1 MASTIGTGGAGT
13 HFESRVAAYFLG
25 AILCQTSVRGLPL
38 GVLAQKTLLQRSFE
52 GDNSALDDV
61 ILEGVSP
68 SAQCRLSLQVKRTLT
83 FGKNDLLKEVIANCL
98 RTFSSEEFQPGLD
111 RFGVVVGNNQRL
123 AQQAGRDV
131 LNLAKSKASASEFLD
146 HLAQKKVASNDMRKF
161 VQIVRSAL
169 DAAKGSSVTDI
180 ELWGFIRHFEILY
193 FDFEQGDSS
202 QSLHQSISALAPAL
216 IPADSDNMSSLWDA
230 LVTIADEHKPTAG
243 SLTRDSLIEKLHNRF
258 KLSGLPQNNSDLEK
272 IQASSRRALDSISR
286 QIGTVHLDRHVSLTT
301 LIKHSS
307 DYDFIEIIGEPG
319 SGKSALLKAFAEI
332 KVQNAP
338 SIVIDAKRLPDTP
351 GLEGLERLWDIS
363 KNLDKLISDFSR
375 IERPCLFI
383 DAVDRIENAGQWAT
397 INDLIRCVRQSVSGD
412 RWCIIVT
419 ARANTV
425 DYRQNLTDDALGK
438 KQGQVRVDLLNA
450 SEIQE
455 VVLEYPQLSALV
467 QEDGPAVDLAKR
479 PYMLSRLIKSRIPN
493 TGSQSSNKLTEI
505 DLMLDIWTEDGG
517 KGVSFRTQRQS
528 VLAKLGKALLAGNTF
543 PKAFEI
549 TETDALY
556 SLEQD
561 DILRSDPVNG
571 KIEFCHDI
579 LEDWVLCI
587 CMDDDAIDIPTLLQ
601 TLDQPLWLV
610 EGIQLLGQFY
620 LEKRQNITD
629 WQTLLETVSID
640 TLDPK
645 WRRILVTAPLLSP
658 LAPALLAKIDQILF
672 SDNAKLLNDLM
683 VALRTTEILPN
694 TAWYNTQIKID
705 GLDDFMRRELAFMN
719 ARPRSK
725 AWRPFLAWLVYRI
738 NQIPP
743 QLVPELSKV
752 LEVLPRSMGDV
763 PEWLSDQVVDWA
775 TDWLEVIDFHWSWNR
790 DDAMR
795 ERYFS
800 LKLER
805 HDDNKVAER
814 LRFLILSSAK
824 GSGDKV
830 TAYLQRVRNDDRH
843 RGAEYIIEN
852 SALLVPHLPTEL
864 VDFMLSI
871 MSPVTDEENEDEWTS
886 RSSRML
892 TQQTLGIDDDR
903 LFFPAAPLR
912 PPFFL
917 LLGSNEQEGLRLING
932 LCNSAIEVW
941 RSMRRG
947 GSSGTA
953 IPVRM
958 TFSWG
963 EKEFWGHEREYL
975 WFRSLGVGPYSVCSA
990 LMALEMWMELEVE
1003 KGRDLGEL
1011 FETIL
1016 KDNDCVAALGAC
1028 VSLILANPQAALDV
1042 AIPFVTNPYLWDWDL
1057 RRIVQEGATASN
1069 LIGFMNPKDRIYA
1082 ESVAKQNQLAHRKDM
1097 LRNIVPL
1104 YFLTASSEVQTAFL
1118 ARMKE
1123 TVEGV
1128 LPYQYEEWRNH
1139 EDTEAHLK
1147 DQIRRMEA
1155 MADPANYRHY
1165 NMDDGRFLFQYEHPD
1180 DLAPDA
1186 ERVEADHAE
1195 LGQYLRITLWTEKSF
1210 ETETLQSEINLQDA
1224 ILKAKEWDEPEIFSL
1239 PISFE
1244 DMKRQK
1250 RAAAVAGVAAILSHY
1265 GENLSKDDVEWC
1277 RSVLERAA
1285 ATPFASDTHTMRRS
1299 VISFHP
1305 ALYAVRGLMALVRKG
1320 EATQKDKD
1328 FLLSLVCH
1336 PLEKISQ
1343 TLYQETAKC
1352 WEVAPDFCWQ
1362 AFVLAIKLSLMPRSI
1377 IPRGHALEVDEAE
1390 QEFLEETLNEVLSDY
1405 HKRQLSNLP
1414 SIPLEWEEDP
1424 SQKPHNAYGQYR
1436 RSEILFMW
1444 HTPKETIFLQPVDK
1458 IMSDE
1463 SRKRAIIK
1471 LLQDFMAWTHQDCS
1485 PPWEDDNRNSGS
1497 SAYEWLYAFTSWCA
1511 ELSLHLSLE
1520 ETNTLIIDPLLE
1532 IEGRQEE
1539 NILSN
1544 FISKFV
1550 FKHFSQDKMPDEKT
1564 IILWKRLCGVLLN
1577 HEYVW
1582 RLQRADFLTRHYGE
1596 SVAFILFCYGTR
1608 SLFQHPWPPVSV
1620 FDDEIRKWV
1629 QVFGSTKAC
1638 YGVLISFLRNVGM
1651 VYAPEQAI
1659 AWLSDIAETHKDN
1672 SFFWTTDSNGS
1683 DTTDYMEKIL
1693 ADFRGDIL
1701 TNPSLI
1707 RKIVRIAD
1715 ILTANGIRS
1724 ATQIQQQMAKIDVVR
1739 LKKAQ

>member
-1 MASTIGTGGAGT
+1 MASTIATGGAGIN
-13 HFESRVAAYFLG
+13 FESRVAAHFLG
-25 AILCQTSVRGLPL
+25 AILCQTTVRGLPQ
-38 GVLAQKTLLQRSFE
+38 GVLVKKAMFQRSFE

-61 ILEGVSP
+61 ILEGASP
-68 SAQCRLSLQVKRTLT
+68 SAQCRLSFQVKRTLT
-83 FGKNDLLKEVIANCL
+83 FGQNDLLKEVMADCWK
-98 RTFSSEEFQPGLD
+98 TFSSKEFQPGLD
-111 RFGVVVGNNQRL
+111 RFGVAVGNNQKL

-161 VQIVRSAL
+161 AQIVRSAL
-169 DAAKGSSVTDI
+169 DEAKGSSVTDT
-180 ELWGFIRHFEILY
+180 ELWGFIRHFETLY

-202 QSLHQSISALAPAL
+202 QSLHQSISALTPAL
-216 IPADSDNMSSLWDA
+216 IPSDSGNISSLWDG

-258 KLSGLPQNNSDLEK
+258 KLSGLPQNNPDLEK
-272 IQASSRRALDSISR
+272 IQTSSRRALDSISR
-286 QIGTVHLDRHVSLTT
+286 QIGSVHLDRHESLIT

-307 DYDFIEIIGEPG
+307 ECDFIEIIGEPG

-332 KVQNAP
+332 KVQDAP
-338 SIVIDAKRLPDTP
+338 TIVIDAKRLPDTP
-351 GLEGLERLWDIS
+351 GLEGLERLWNIS

-383 DAVDRIENAGQWAT
+383 DAVDRIENAGQWAI
-397 INDLIRCVRQSVSGD
+397 INDLIRCVRQSASGD

-455 VVLEYPQLSALV
+455 VVSAYPQLSELV
-467 QEDGPAVDLAKR
+467 QEEGPAVDLAKR
-479 PYMLSRLIKSRIPN
+479 PYMLSRLIKSRKLN
-493 TGSQSSNKLTEI
+493 TGPQSLNKLTEI
-505 DLMLDIWTEDGG
+505 DLMLDIWTEDSG
-517 KGVSFRTQRQS
+517 KGTPFRTQRQS

-549 TETDALY
+549 TETDALH

-587 CMDDDAIDIPTLLQ
+587 CMDDETIDIPTLLQ

-610 EGIQLLGQFY
+610 ESIQLLGQFY
-620 LEKRQNITD
+620 LEKKQDIAD
-629 WQTLLETVSID
+629 WKCLLETVSID

-645 WRRILVTAPLLSP
+645 WRRVLVTAPLLSP
-658 LAPALLAKIDQILF
+658 LAPSLLAKIDQVLF
-672 SDNAKLLNDLM
+672 SDHAKLLNDLM
-683 VALRTTEILPN
+683 VALRTTEIFPN

-719 ARPRSK
+719 AGPRPK
-725 AWRPFLAWLVYRI
+725 AWRPFLVWLVHRI

-743 QLVPELSKV
+743 HLVSELSKV
-752 LEVLPRSMGDV
+752 LEVLPRSMGNV
-763 PEWLSDQVVDWA
+763 PEWLSDYVVDWA
-775 TDWLEVIDFHWSWNR
+775 TDWLEVIDSHWSWNR
-790 DDAMR
+790 EDAMR

-805 HDDNKVAER
+805 HDDDKLAER

-824 GSGDKV
+824 GASDKV
-830 TAYLQRVRNDDRH
+830 TAYLQRVQNDDRH

-852 SALLVPHLPTEL
+852 SALLVPHLPSEL
-864 VDFMLSI
+864 VDFMLGI
-871 MSPVTDEENEDEWTS
+871 MCPVTDDEDVDEWES

-917 LLGSNEQEGLRLING
+917 LLGSNEEEGLRLING

-963 EKEFWGHEREYL
+963 DKEFWGHEREYL

-1003 KGRDLGEL
+1003 KGRDLREL
-1011 FETIL
+1011 FETVL

-1028 VSLILANPQAALDV
+1028 IFLILANPQAALDV
-1042 AIPFVTNPYLWDWDL
+1042 AIPFATNPYLWDWDL
-1057 RRIVQEGATASN
+1057 RRTVLEGNTASN
-1069 LIGFMNPKDRIYA
+1069 LIGFMNPKDRIFA
-1082 ESVAKQNQLAHRKDM
+1082 ESVLKRNQLAHRKDM

-1123 TVEGV
+1123 TVQGD
-1128 LPYQYEEWRNH
+1128 LPYQYEEWRGH
-1139 EDTEAHLK
+1139 EDTEAYLK

-1155 MADPANYRHY
+1155 MADPTNYRHY
-1165 NMDDGRFLFQYEHPD
+1165 NTDDGRFLFQYEHPD

-1195 LGQYLRITLWTEKSF
+1195 LGQYLRIALWTEKSF
-1210 ETETLQSEINLQDA
+1210 ETEILQTEINLQDA
-1224 ILKAKEWDEPEIFSL
+1224 ILKAKEWDEPQLFSL

-1250 RAAAVAGVAAILSHY
+1250 RAAAVAGVAAILSQY
-1265 GENLSKDDVEWC
+1265 GENLSKDDVEWFRC
-1277 RSVLERAA
+1277 VLERAA
-1285 ATPFASDTHTMRRS
+1285 ATPFASDTLTMRMS

-1336 PLEKISQ
+1336 PLEMIGQ

-1352 WEVAPDFCWQ
+1352 WYVDPDFCWQ
-1362 AFVLAIKLSLMPRSI
+1362 AFVLAVKLSLMPSSI

-1390 QEFLEETLNEVLSDY
+1390 QKFLEDTLNEVLSDY
-1405 HKRQLSNLP
+1405 HKGQLSSLP

-1424 SQKPHNAYGQYR
+1424 TQTPHHAYGQYR

-1444 HTPKETIFLQPVDK
+1444 HTPKKSIFLQPVDK

-1463 SRKRAIIK
+1463 SRKSAVTK
-1471 LLQDFMAWTHQDCS
+1471 LLQDFMAWTHQDCC
-1485 PPWEDDNRNSGS
+1485 PPWKDDNRNSGS

-1511 ELSLHLSLE
+1511 ELSLYLSVE
-1520 ETNTLIIDPLLE
+1520 ETNTLIIDPILE
-1532 IEGRQEE
+1532 IECRQEE

-1544 FISKFV
+1544 FVSEFV
-1550 FKHFSQDKMPDEKT
+1550 FKHFLQDKMPDEKA
-1564 IILWKRLCGVLLN
+1564 IVLWKRLCGVLLN

-1596 SVAFILFCYGTR
+1596 SVAFMLFCYGTK
-1608 SLFQHPWPPVSV
+1608 SLFQHPWSPVSL

-1629 QVFGSTKAC
+1629 EVFGSTKAC
-1638 YGVLISFLRNVGM
+1638 YGVLISFLQNVGM
-1651 VYAPEQAI
+1651 VYAPEQSI
-1659 AWLSDIAETHKDN
+1659 NWLSEIAERHKDKA
-1672 SFFWTTDSNGS
+1672 SFWSANGNGS
-1683 DTTDYMEKIL
+1683 ETIDYLEKIL
-1693 ADFRGDIL
+1693 DNFIGQVQKDPAI
-1701 TNPSLI
+1701 I
-1707 RKIVRIAD
+1707 RKIIRIAD
-1715 ILTANGIRS
+1715 ILTENGIR
-1724 ATQIQQQMAKIDVVR
+1724 AAAQIQQRMAKITVA
-1739 LKKAQ
+1739 K